1 MSVKT
6 SNEAMWII
14 FKITFYIQNAIST
27 QLHETRSPYWFFVQ
41 WQMSDGNE
49 FEHKVLSSQHWV
61 GKKKSTILGICTTN
75 PTILFQEQALGSPLA
90 VWSQWCIRGKCCARN
105 VATSTW
111 CHKLSHKHCS
121 EKAWQASPK
130 DPTACPMVAVNAPL
144 SAKYGNILA
153 YCLQLFTRL
162 GSVEQNKYLSR
173 QD

>member
-1 MSVKT
+1 MPSAHSCTRLVLLTGSSCNDKCLM
-6 SNEAMWII
+6 AMNLNIRCYQASI
-14 FKITFYIQNAIST
+14 G
-27 QLHETRSPYWFFVQ
+27 L
-41 WQMSDGNE
+41 G
-49 FEHKVLSSQHWV
+49 
-61 GKKKSTILGICTTN
+61 KKSTILGICTTN

-90 VWSQWCIRGKCCARN
+90 VWSQWCIRGKCCAHN